1 MLIFKCLIQYLAM
14 LDYII
19 WNPEQTIFRIGAL
32 QVRWYGLCVLLAF
45 LGGRQIIRYTY
56 DKENRPREDADN
68 FSTWVLCTALF
79 GARLGEIFFYD
90 FGYYLRHPIETF
102 LPVTFD
108 PHFKFT
114 GYAGLS
120 YHGAIVG
127 SLLGTYLYANYR
139 AKLQFSPFLLK
150 IKKQKREGQHF
161 LWLSTP
167 LALAMMM
174 GFLVRIGN
182 FTNSEITGTPTHGR
196 YGVLFAKDVTE
207 RLQQSSEAIVQV
219 KVLKRNTPTAH
230 RAYQPITL
238 KITFRN
244 VNFEEDTV
252 RKFLEHH
259 TKNYLTAD
267 KSISRHVYES
277 PEQPLNYT
285 LSKTRKKSYVAE
297 IVTLGIPR
305 HPVQLYE
312 GIAYIITLVL
322 HLYWWRQRRKTLKD
336 GVIAGSAMIT
346 CYSLRFVGE
355 FFKDPF
361 NIVFDGFVTLTMG
374 HLLSLLT
381 VFGGI
386 FLLIYINM
394 PHKKRSIE

>member
-1 MLIFKCLIQYLAM
+1 MLN
-14 LDYII
+14 YII
-19 WNPEQTIFRIGAL
+19 WNPEQIIFRIGAL
-32 QVRWYGLCVLLAF
+32 QVRWYGLCILLAF

-56 DKENRPREDADN
+56 NKEGKSLEDADN
-68 FSTWVLCTALF
+68 FSTWALCAALL

-90 FGYYLRHPIETF
+90 LNYYLSHPLETF

-120 YHGAIVG
+120 YHGAVIG
-127 SLLGTYLYANYR
+127 SLLGTYWYANYS
-139 AKLQFSPFLLK
+139 AALQFSFFPLK
-150 IKKQKREGQHF
+150 IKRKRREGQHF

-182 FTNSEITGTPTHGR
+182 FSNSEITGTPTHSP

-207 RLQQSSEAIVQV
+207 RLQQSSESIVQV
-219 KVLKRNTPTAH
+219 EVRKRKTHTVH
-230 RAYQPITL
+230 QAYQPITL
-238 KITFRN
+238 KITFKN
-244 VNFEEDTV
+244 VGFEENAV
-252 RKFLEHH
+252 RNFLEKH
-259 TKNYLTAD
+259 TKNHLTAD
-267 KSISRHVYES
+267 NTISRHVYES

-285 LSKTRKKSYVAE
+285 LSKTRKNGYVAE
-297 IVTLGIPR
+297 IATMGISR

-312 GIAYIITLVL
+312 GIAYVITLVL

-361 NIVFDGFVTLTMG
+361 NVIFDGFVTLTMG

-381 VFGGI
+381 VLGGVL
-386 FLLIYINM
+386 LLIYVHILG
-394 PHKKRSIE
+394 KKKA

>member
-1 MLIFKCLIQYLAM
+1 M

-19 WNPEQTIFRIGAL
+19 WNPEQVIFRIGAL
-32 QVRWYGLCVLLAF
+32 EARWYGLCVLLAF

-56 DKENRPREDADN
+56 NKENRPLEDADN
-68 FSTWVLCTALF
+68 FSTWALCAALL

-108 PHFKFT
+108 PHFRFT
-114 GYAGLS
+114 GYSGLS
-120 YHGAIVG
+120 YHGAIIG

-150 IKKQKREGQHF
+150 IKRQKRENQRF

-182 FTNSEITGTPTHGR
+182 FTNSEIAGTPTHGF

-207 RLQQSSEAIVQV
+207 RLQQSSGTIAQV
-219 KVLKRNTPTAH
+219 KVLKSKTHTEH
-230 RAYQPITL
+230 QAYQPITL
-238 KITFRN
+238 KITFKN
-244 VNFEEDTV
+244 GHFEENTI
-252 RKFLEHH
+252 RKFLENHI
-259 TKNYLTAD
+259 KNYLTTDNA
-267 KSISRHVYES
+267 ISRHVYES

-285 LSKTRKKSYVAE
+285 LSQTRRNSYVAE
-297 IVTLGIPR
+297 IATLGIPR

-312 GIAYIITLVL
+312 GIAYVVTLVL
-322 HLYWWRQRRKTLKD
+322 HLYWWRQRHKTLRD

-361 NIVFDGFVTLTMG
+361 NVFFDGLITLTMG

-386 FLLIYINM
+386 FLLAYIHM
-394 PHKKRSIE
+394 PRKKGA